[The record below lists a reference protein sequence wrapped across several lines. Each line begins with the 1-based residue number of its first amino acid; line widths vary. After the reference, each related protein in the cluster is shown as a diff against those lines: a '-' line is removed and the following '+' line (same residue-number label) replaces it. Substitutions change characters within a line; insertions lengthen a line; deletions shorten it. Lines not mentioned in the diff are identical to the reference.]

1 MLRSLKKSCKTHLF
15 SPGSGWYLSWL
26 EIIIKMQARSRQGL
40 KAARQKD
47 GMSKV
52 EPAASTHFKVL
63 IRPTRDVAKGTFAA
77 AETYIEGARGKDDE
91 ANSSFFP
98 TLSAAARGELSI
110 IVSRGVKA
118 AVRLQLLFVV
128 ARRVISEMLFV
139 ARCEQAR
146 ALLSKLQHAKLC

>member
-1 MLRSLKKSCKTHLF
+1 MRC
-15 SPGSGWYLSWL
+15 
-26 EIIIKMQARSRQGL
+26 
-40 KAARQKD
+40 
-47 GMSKV
+47 
-52 EPAASTHFKVL
+52 
-63 IRPTRDVAKGTFAA
+63 
-77 AETYIEGARGKDDE
+77 KDDE
-91 ANSSFFP
+91 ANSSIFP
-98 TLSAAARGELSI
+98 TLSAAAGGELSI